1 MQSGFAI
8 CFNIILVICVQ
19 IVIPADKKKS
29 DPENASLVEVGPR
42 FCLNPIKVG
51 EG

>member
-1 MQSGFAI
+1 MLLSLGLFL
-8 CFNIILVICVQ
+8 LVCLQV
-19 IVIPADKKKS
+19 VIPADKKKS

-51 EG
+51 VG